1 MRSMALVLALPIVL
15 GSVAA
20 ALAGTATM
28 TGEAS
33 APKTIS
39 GVTSSLVCDDYSI
52 AAFDVPSCAAGALCA
67 NLGNKI
73 TSAELSGKLSSGKCS
88 YTLSVP
94 ENKKFLISFEGSKH
108 TPKCSGASS
117 GTVLLFNV
125 TKGPK
130 GPIDTSGLPSGVDLS
145 ANYTFAAQCVAP
157 PK

>member
-1 MRSMALVLALPIVL
+1 MRSTALVLALPIVL

-28 TGEAS
+28 TGQAS

-39 GVTSSLVCDDYSI
+39 GITSGLVCDDYSI
-52 AAFDVPSCAAGALCA
+52 AAFDVPSCAAGTLCP
-67 NLGNKI
+67 NLGKEI

-94 ENKKFLISFEGSKH
+94 ENKKFLVSFEASKH

-130 GPIDTSGLPSGVDLS
+130 GPIDTLGLPEGVDLS
-145 ANYTFAAQCVAP
+145 ANYTFAALCVAP